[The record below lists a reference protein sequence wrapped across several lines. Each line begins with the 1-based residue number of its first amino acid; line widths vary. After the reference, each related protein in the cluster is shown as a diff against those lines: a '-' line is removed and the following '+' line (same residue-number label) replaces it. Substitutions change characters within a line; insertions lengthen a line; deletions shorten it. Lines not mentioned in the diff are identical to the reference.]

1 MKKLIGFLF
10 IWLILFPNQKTFS
23 SPKGTMVEKSNQNVY
38 LRAQV
43 DKAIIKPGETL
54 YFKLR
59 LFSPKEGESLY
70 IPEIG
75 DRIEG
80 FRIIDFGKDGP
91 KVDDDQKVFE
101 RWYKLEVD
109 LSGSYVLPAITISFK
124 DKKGKKQ
131 SVSSS
136 EIFIEVRFETPGKK
150 GEENKKTGTKKIDDI
165 RDIKSIK
172 NAPFPM
178 NLIYYLLGGIS
189 ILGLAIG
196 LFLWKR
202 KNKKGQESFPLP
214 PHEKA
219 LEELAVLKKGTHNLS
234 KYEQRKT
241 FYFAISGI
249 VRTYVEDSYQF
260 PARERT
266 QEEIKREIGDLK
278 DLNFEQQKVFLGILK
293 EADLVKFASLERNE
307 EQGKGLLENAKS
319 FVLETM
325 PQEIETQSEEDSVI

>member
-1 MKKLIGFLF
+1 MKKLISFLF
-10 IWLILFPNQKTFS
+10 IYLLLFPNQKTFS
-23 SPKGTMVEKSNQNVY
+23 SPKRTMVEKSNQNVY

-43 DKAIIKPGETL
+43 DKAIIKPGEAL
-54 YFKLR
+54 SFKLR
-59 LFSPKEGESLY
+59 LFSPKESESLY

-91 KVDDDQKVFE
+91 NVDDDQKVFE
-101 RWYKLEVD
+101 RWYKLEAD
-109 LSGSYVLPAITISFK
+109 LSGSYVLPAITISYK
-124 DKKGKKQ
+124 DSKGKKQ

-136 EIFIEVRFETPGKK
+136 EIFIEVQFETPVKK
-150 GEENKKTGTKKIDDI
+150 GEENKKEGAKKVDDI

-172 NAPFPM
+172 NEPFPM
-178 NLIYYLLGGIS
+178 HFVYYLLGGIF
-189 ILGLAIG
+189 IFGLAVG

-202 KNKKGQESFPLP
+202 KSKKGEEVFPLT

-219 LEELAVLKKGTHNLS
+219 LEELAMLKRGTHNLS
-234 KYEQRKT
+234 KYEQRKS
-241 FYFAISGI
+241 FYFSISGI
-249 VRTYVEDSYQF
+249 VRTYVEESYQF

-266 QEEIKREIGDLK
+266 QEEIKREIGGLK
-278 DLNFEQQKVFLGILK
+278 DLNFEQQQVFLGILK

-307 EQGKGLLENAKS
+307 EQGKGLLENAES

-325 PQEIETQSEEDSVI
+325 PQDIENQNEEDSVI